1 MHSTKIIRAFK
12 SQSAEQRS
20 AQRRRKRVANN
31 LKVEKL
37 SDTKA
42 AGILAGL
49 RQARSGGMMKTFQWK
64 VQDS

>member
-1 MHSTKIIRAFK
+1 MNSTKIIRPIK
-12 SQSAEQRS
+12 TQSAEQRS

-42 AGILAGL
+42 AGILSGL
-49 RQARSGGMMKTFQWK
+49 RQARCGGMMKTFQWK